1 MEVVWRWHGCGM
13 EVIWRW
19 YGTGMEVIWRWYGG
33 GSGFGEIDVWAAGF
47 SQQSCS
53 LCVPVLYCRPDLI

>member
-1 MEVVWRWHGCGM
+1 MEVVL
-13 EVIWRW
+13 RW
-19 YGTGMEVIWRWYGG
+19 YGCA
-33 GSGFGEIDVWAAGF
+33 SGFGEIDVWAVGF